1 MEDTRSESGERN
13 REPNES
19 IKDPGEQINTGGGAY
34 IDGNVQA
41 ETFVGRDQITIVEEI
56 RYDVTGLPNPY
67 LGLRSFTYAERE
79 AYAGRGRLIQQA
91 VEQITNP
98 EDRQSLTFIT
108 GASGSGKSS
117 FAQAGLIPALEGYYQ
132 TRQKKVRYAVMSPST
147 NPIANLIDAFA
158 QLGIP
163 EMSQEALAQITPI
176 EFNGYLN
183 QHTSSEQVN
192 LVVIDQF
199 EELFTHAS
207 PTGRDFLI
215 RQLSSLAQFSEIR
228 THFIAT
234 MRSDYLN
241 ELFELK
247 TLWDLA
253 RYGIE
258 LRAMSVQEMKEA
270 IQKPL
275 QNRTENDKRYLE
287 KRFEPGLVER
297 LAQDASQEATYLPLL
312 QVTLEELWR
321 KNKLKLENYQGLTA
335 AISQRA
341 DKVHQFNDYNDSD
354 PQDERLQPERDE
366 ILNIF
371 LDLVSVS
378 LDDKPERDVR
388 RSRTRQELETASPE
402 REHLIEDLVQ
412 ARMLSV
418 HLEKFDT
425 ERVEYVNI
433 IHDTLILNWQLL
445 MDKIKG
451 KRSKLKH
458 RIRFEQE
465 LSAWVS
471 NGYSDTHL
479 LSGIHMSESQ
489 ELNASG
495 DIALQNESAR
505 KFYTD
510 SIQKEH
516 SRIRR
521 SLFWRNL
528 PTGSIAGGIGFGL
541 AYILINWNQVIGETL
556 VLIFS
561 GLIIYPLIGLLTVGL
576 FTSLGITLAQTL
588 PEKYPLWERWSLG
601 GLGGMIGFSTA
612 LVVVSVI
619 GRTQGENSIGLVLL
633 EGVLWGLASGLGI
646 TWGLNSRRPMWMKLV
661 IVSFLGGL
669 ALSIG
674 EIFGKSFLRDHPSGI
689 PSTWQ
694 NFLAGALVP
703 ALIFAALSYVN
714 RRVQLKENQ

>member
-1 MEDTRSESGERN
+1 MEDTQSESGEKN

-19 IKDPGEQINTGGGAY
+19 TKDPDKQINTGGGAY
-34 IDGNVQA
+34 IGGNVQA
-41 ETFVGRDQITIVEEI
+41 ETFVGRDQITIEEET
-56 RYDVTGLPNPY
+56 RFDVTGLLNPY
-67 LGLRSFTYAERE
+67 LGLRSFTHAERE
-79 AYAGRGRLIQQA
+79 AYAGRTRLIERA
-91 VEQITNP
+91 VEQIANP
-98 EDRQSLTFIT
+98 EDRQTLSFIT

-132 TRQKKVRYAVMSPST
+132 SRHKKVRYAVMRPST
-147 NPIANLIDAFA
+147 NPAANLADALA

-163 EMSQEALAQITPI
+163 EMSQEALAQITSI
-176 EFNGYLN
+176 EFNGYLH

-275 QNRTENDKRYLE
+275 QNRVSHDKHYRE

-321 KNKLKLENYQGLTA
+321 RNKLKLENYQGLTA

-341 DKVHQFNDYNDSD
+341 DKVHQFNDFDVSN
-354 PQDERLQPERDE
+354 PQDERTQPDRDA

-388 RSRTRQELETASPE
+388 RSRTRQELETASAE
-402 REHLIEDLVQ
+402 RERLIENLVQ
-412 ARMLSV
+412 ARLLSV
-418 HLEKFDT
+418 HLEKIGT
-425 ERVEYVNI
+425 EQVEYVNI
-433 IHDTLILNWQLL
+433 IHDSLILNWTLL
-445 MDKIKG
+445 MDKIMQ
-451 KRSKLKH
+451 KRGKLKH

-465 LSAWVS
+465 LSAWFS
-471 NGYSDTHL
+471 NGYSDTYL
-479 LSGIHMSESQ
+479 LSGIHMSEAQ
-489 ELNASG
+489 ELYASG
-495 DIALQNESAR
+495 DIALQNESASR
-505 KFYTD
+505 FYIE
-510 SIQKEH
+510 SIQKER
-516 SRIRR
+516 SRQRR
-521 SLFWRNL
+521 TIFLRNL
-528 PTGSIAGGIGFGL
+528 PAGSIGGGIGFSL
-541 AYILINWNQVIGETL
+541 AGILIILNQRSTQLPI
-556 VLIFS
+556 LIIT
-561 GLIIYPLIGLLTVGL
+561 GLIVYFLVGLLSVG
-576 FTSLGITLAQTL
+576 FISSLGITLAQSL
-588 PEKYPLWERWSLG
+588 PQKSPQLARWFLG
-601 GLGGMIGFSTA
+601 GLGGVLGFSIA
-612 LVVVSVI
+612 LLLFSI
-619 GRTQGENSIGLVLL
+619 FWNTQGRDSLGLVTL
-633 EGVLWGLASGLGI
+633 EGVLWGLASGLSLVWAMI
-646 TWGLNSRRPMWMKLV
+646 SNRPFWLKLLL
-661 IVSFLGGL
+661 VSLLGGL
-669 ALSIG
+669 ALAIG
-674 EIFGKSFLRDHPSGI
+674 ENLGKAFLFIRPDNKPD
-689 PSTWQ
+689 WQ
-694 NFLAGALVP
+694 LFIGGALVP
-703 ALIFAALSYVN
+703 VCIFVALSLVT
-714 RRVQLKENQ
+714 RQSQIGKD

>member
-1 MEDTRSESGERN
+1 MEDTRFESDERN
-13 REPNES
+13 REPNKS
-19 IKDPGEQINTGGGAY
+19 PKDPSQQINTGGGAHV
-34 IDGNVQA
+34 DGDVQA
-41 ETFVGRDQITIVEEI
+41 ETFIGRDQITFEEET

-67 LGLRSFTYAERE
+67 LGLRSFTYNDRDAF
-79 AYAGRGRLIQQA
+79 AGRDRLIEES
-91 VEQITNP
+91 VEQIANP
-98 EDRQSLTFIT
+98 GEQRILTFIT

-132 TRQKKVRYAVMSPST
+132 QRHKEVRRAFMSPAT
-147 NPIANLIDAFA
+147 NPAATMNDALV

-163 EMSQEALAQITPI
+163 EMHQGALAQITSI
-176 EFNGYLN
+176 EFNDYLN

-199 EELFTHAS
+199 EELFTTSS
-207 PTGRDFLI
+207 PNGREFLI
-215 RQLSSLAQFSEIR
+215 RIISSLSQFSEIR

-253 RYGIE
+253 RNGPE
-258 LRAMSVQEMKEA
+258 LRAMGVQEMKEA

-275 QNRTENDKRYLE
+275 QIRAEHDKRYRE
-287 KRFEPGLVER
+287 KRITPGLVEK
-297 LAQDASQEATYLPLL
+297 LAQDASEEAAYLPLL

-341 DKVHQFNDYNDSD
+341 DQVQQFDDYNDSD
-354 PQDERLQPERDE
+354 PQDERPESDRDE

-402 REHLIEDLVQ
+402 REHLIEDLIQ
-412 ARMLSV
+412 ARLLSV
-418 HLEKFDT
+418 YLETIGT
-425 ERVEYVNI
+425 EQVEYVNI
-433 IHDTLILNWQLL
+433 IHDSLILNWQLL
-445 MDKIKG
+445 MGKIMQMRG
-451 KRSKLKH
+451 KLKY

-465 LSAWVS
+465 FSAWVS
-471 NGYSDTHL
+471 NDYADNYL
-479 LSGIHMSESQ
+479 LSGIHMSEAE
-489 ELNASG
+489 ELDGSG

-510 SIQKEH
+510 SIEKEQ

-528 PTGSIAGGIGFGL
+528 PAGSIGGGIGFGL
-541 AYILINWNQVIGETL
+541 AFFLLNLEYIFEAPFILISSAL
-556 VLIFS
+556 L
-561 GLIIYPLIGLLTVGL
+561 LYPLIGLITVGF
-576 FTSLGITLAQTL
+576 FTSLGITYAQIL
-588 PEKYPLWERWSLG
+588 PEKYPLWVRWLVG
-601 GLGGMIGFSTA
+601 GLGGVLGFSFA
-612 LVVVSVI
+612 LVIFSSI
-619 GRTQGENSIGLVLL
+619 GNTVGENSIGLVIL
-633 EGVLWGLASGLGI
+633 EGVLWGSAAGLGI
-646 TWGLNSRRPMWMKLV
+646 TWGMTSSRPIWMKTIL
-661 IVSFLGGL
+661 IGFLGGL
-669 ALSIG
+669 ALTIG
-674 EIFGKSFLRDHPSGI
+674 EVFGNSFWREQYLFNPDDWQIFLTGAVVPSLI
-689 PSTWQ
+689 
-694 NFLAGALVP
+694 FLA
-703 ALIFAALSYVN
+703 LSFIS
-714 RRVQLKENQ
+714 RRVKLKDN